1 MNVSVHGAKMT
12 NARPFIGSM
21 CLLGSVVF
29 GVVPWRI
36 AVGTPAAQTRQP
48 APPVDLVTRG
58 IELAD
63 RDRPQEGI
71 AAIKKAIA
79 TAPADVAAHAAY
91 IRIAT
96 YYLNRYDDVRK
107 EYEGLMQSDP
117 RNPVYPMALAHGAYG
132 ATTTAVNRAR
142 YEAVSTLSPDSSWG
156 HYAKAQLLMNE
167 QPELA
172 AAELERTL
180 QQDPTLAEAYAGLIS
195 LQERRLGK
203 LDEAIST
210 AEKMAAQPELR
221 PSGLVALWR
230 LRLARTK
237 GSEEAKQ
244 SLRTEL
250 QRVSADSRDVALL
263 AAVRTAYASLLD
275 DAQAR
280 DAIERRIRQI
290 DATWIW
296 QRGMMTFFGPG
307 NISGVGRHDPVA
319 GQQFMIFGR
328 VRAIGDDLAAADRVL
343 KLEELLLLKPGPVM
357 QRYIYEELF
366 KSAEQARD
374 VTRLLKY
381 GHSLQ
386 QIDPTDVAVPARIA
400 LLLADQPD
408 TQNRRKALG
417 YARSAA
423 DATAAFQPMPRPLNM
438 DPARFHSSFPE
449 ATQRQIYAKQRSLAL
464 DALGW
469 ALCQTGNCADGETR
483 LAQAVDLGRSEGT
496 LSHWAV
502 ALRSVGRTDEGDRVA
517 REAEN
522 VYAESIRKRLTS
534 TAAPDFELER
544 LSGGTVKLS
553 ELKGRVVLLNF
564 WATWC
569 GPCREEMPHLAKLY
583 EKYRD
588 QGLEIL
594 AITTDE
600 KSDRA
605 KVAPFVAKY
614 GMTFPVLY
622 DVGVAD
628 AYGVNGMPTTVYI
641 DAQGRTRY
649 QTTGFNGDDTAR
661 EQEVVIK
668 ELLKDVASPATRSRH
683 PR

>member
-1 MNVSVHGAKMT
+1 MT
-12 NARPFIGSM
+12 NALPFIRSM
-21 CLLGSVVF
+21 CLLGSVFF
-29 GVVPWRI
+29 GVVPLGI
-36 AVGTPAAQTRQP
+36 AVGTSAAQTRQP
-48 APPVDLVTRG
+48 ESAVDLVRRG
-58 IELAD
+58 IDLAD
-63 RDRPQEGI
+63 RDRPQEGLV
-71 AAIKKAIA
+71 AIKKAIA
-79 TAPADVAAHAAY
+79 IAPADVAAHAAY

-107 EYEGLMQSDP
+107 EYERLIQSDP

-142 YEAVSTLSPDSSWG
+142 YETVSTLTPDSSWG

-180 QQDPTLAEAYAGLIS
+180 KQDPTLADAYAGLIS

-203 LDEAIST
+203 LDEAIAT

-230 LRLARTK
+230 LRLAKTK

-244 SLRTEL
+244 NLRTEL
-250 QRVSADSRDVALL
+250 QRISADTRDVALL

-280 DAIERRIRQI
+280 DTIERRIRQI

-319 GQQFMIFGR
+319 GQQLMIFGK
-328 VRAIGDDLAAADRVL
+328 VRAVGDDLPTADRIL

-366 KSAEQARD
+366 ESAEKAKD

-381 GHSLQ
+381 GNRLQ

-400 LLLADQPD
+400 LLLADRPD
-408 TQNRRKALG
+408 AQNRRKALG

-423 DATAAFQPMPRPLNM
+423 DATAAFHPMPRPLNM
-438 DPARFHSSFPE
+438 DPARFQSSFPE
-449 ATQRQIYAKQRSLAL
+449 ATQRQIHAKQRSLAL

-469 ALCQTGNCADGETR
+469 ALCQTGNCAEGETR
-483 LAQAVDLGRSEGT
+483 LAQAVDLDRSEGT

-502 ALRSVGRTDEGDRVA
+502 ALRTVGRTDDGDRVS

-522 VYAESIRKRLTS
+522 IYAESLRKRLTS
-534 TAAPDFELER
+534 KPAPDFQLER
-544 LSGGTVKLS
+544 LSGATVTLS
-553 ELKGRVVLLNF
+553 DLKGKVVLLNF

-605 KVAPFVAKY
+605 KVAPFVEKY
-614 GMTFPVLY
+614 GLTFPVLY
-622 DVGVAD
+622 DEGIAD
-628 AYGVNGMPTTVYI
+628 AYGVNGMPSTVYV

-649 QTTGFNGDDTAR
+649 QTTGFYGDDTTR

-668 ELLKDVASPATRSRH
+668 ELLKDISKPTR
-683 PR
+683 